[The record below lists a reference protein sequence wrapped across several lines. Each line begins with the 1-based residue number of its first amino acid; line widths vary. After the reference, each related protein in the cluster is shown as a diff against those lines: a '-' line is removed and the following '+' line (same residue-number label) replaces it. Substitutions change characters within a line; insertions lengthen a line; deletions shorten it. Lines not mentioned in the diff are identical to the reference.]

1 MKKVFEIR
9 MKMPGIE
16 KKAPVNKDGEYV
28 ARSLKGIRS
37 FYDKTSKMLSISV
50 EFDQDNYKKAY
61 SMICDAFLRA
71 YWYLRENRLAG
82 NEPMMLHVICEAQSN
97 FFELV
102 CASNAKAVMFN
113 KEETLEIYYCRN
125 ESGTC
130 RFESYIK
137 WIDKE

>member
-1 MKKVFEIR
+1 MKKVFEIK

-28 ARSLKGIRS
+28 ARSLKGIKS

-50 EFDQDNYKKAY
+50 EFDQDNYKRAY

-71 YWYLRENRLAG
+71 YWYARENRLAG
-82 NEPMMLHVICEAQSN
+82 NEPMMLHAICQAQSI
-97 FFELV
+97 FFKSV
-102 CASNAKAVMFN
+102 CTSNAKSVMFSKN
-113 KEETLEIYYCRN
+113 EDLEIYWCRN
-125 ESGTC
+125 ESETC
-130 RFESYIK
+130 KFKCNIK